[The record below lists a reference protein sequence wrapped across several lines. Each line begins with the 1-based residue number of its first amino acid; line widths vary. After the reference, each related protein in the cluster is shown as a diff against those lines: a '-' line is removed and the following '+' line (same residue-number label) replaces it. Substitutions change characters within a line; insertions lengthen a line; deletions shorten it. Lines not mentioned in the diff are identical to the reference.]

1 MSKLLNATYAD
12 LIDVVTT
19 SISHKFG
26 IKKWQNRNIKN
37 DIVYQK
43 LKFYTKIPVAK
54 WKKRSSKEIEQVF
67 FIEILN
73 LSPSAK

>member
-26 IKKWQNRNIKN
+26 IEKN
-37 DIVYQK
+37 M
-43 LKFYTKIPVAK
+43 TK
-54 WKKRSSKEIEQVF
+54 
-67 FIEILN
+67 
-73 LSPSAK
+73 